1 MMRMKVAV
9 ALFALP
15 LVAAAQA
22 ETYTLDPYHTIPHF
36 SLEYHGYGT
45 FYGRFD
51 KASGKFTIDR
61 AARKGGLDF
70 AIEAA
75 SLTTGDG
82 DKGSRPRSRDEHLR
96 SPDFFNVAEFPRITF
111 KSTSVRFNGDVPA
124 EVEGQLTLVGATKPV
139 TFRIDKWVCKD
150 HPVYKK
156 PSCGGNA
163 SAVFK
168 RSDFG
173 MKYAIPSISDEVRL
187 MTLFLAFRD

>member
-1 MMRMKVAV
+1 MTRLSVAA

-36 SLEYHGYGT
+36 SLEYWGYGT
-45 FYGRFD
+45 IIGRFD
-51 KASGKFTIDR
+51 KTSGKFTLDR
-61 AARKGGLDF
+61 TAKKGGLDF
-70 AIEAA
+70 TIEAA

-82 DKGSRPRSRDEHLR
+82 DKGARPRSRDEHLR

-111 KSTSVRFNGDVPA
+111 KGTNVKFNGDVPA
-124 EVEGQLTLVGATKPV
+124 EVEGQITLLGTTKPL
-139 TFRIDKWVCKD
+139 TIRIDRWVCKD

-163 SAVFK
+163 SAVLK
-168 RSDFG
+168 RSEFG
-173 MKYAIPSISDEVRL
+173 MKYAVPNISDEVRL
-187 MTLFLAFRD
+187 TTLILAFKD

>member
-1 MMRMKVAV
+1 MKRIVLAA
-9 ALFALP
+9 ALTALP
-15 LVAAAQA
+15 LVAAAQV

-51 KASGKFTIDR
+51 RTSGKFTIDR
-61 AARKGGLDF
+61 TARKGGLEF

-75 SLTTGDG
+75 SVTTGDG
-82 DKGSRPRSRDEHLR
+82 DKGTRPRSRDDHLR
-96 SPDFFNVAEFPRITF
+96 TPDFFNVAEFPRITF
-111 KSTSVRFNGDVPA
+111 KSTNVKFNGDVPA
-124 EVEGQLTLVGATKPV
+124 EVEGQLTLVGTTKPV
-139 TFRIDKWVCKD
+139 TFKIDRWVCKD

-163 SAVFK
+163 STLFK

-173 MKYAIPSISDEVRL
+173 MKYAIPSISDEVKL
-187 MTLFLAFRD
+187 TTLFLAFKE